1 MRIFSIIIPLWFATV
16 PLGVAQ
22 KRAATAKIPP
32 EIQTLKTMAY
42 LTRYGHTH
50 QDGLSFIQA
59 ARLLAKQPVAVI
71 PNDQMGT
78 SPSDTTTRIRQQ
90 PFVLNADT
98 LLTWGRRLSQNDR
111 AALAL
116 ADQVQRELGLRSRG
130 RTEGPKTMAAQV
142 KGGSSFATTWSFK
155 GSEVAIVS
163 VIGDGD
169 NDLDLFVLDK
179 HNNVIAQDDSHTDAC
194 EVQFK
199 PTSNADYKIVVK
211 NWGSSYSD
219 FILITN

>member
-1 MRIFSIIIPLWFATV
+1 MKFFSLIILLWFATV
-16 PLGVAQ
+16 PLGIAQ
-22 KRAATAKIPP
+22 KRAATAKVPP

-59 ARLLAKQPVAVI
+59 ARLLAKQPVEVI
-71 PNDQMGT
+71 PNNQIEI
-78 SPSDTTTRIRQQ
+78 SLSDTSARLRQH
-90 PFVLNADT
+90 PFMLNADT
-98 LLTWGRRLSQNDR
+98 LLAWGRRLSQNNT
-111 AALAL
+111 AALTL
-116 ADQVQRELGLRSRG
+116 ADQVDWELGLRSRG

-155 GSEVAIVS
+155 GSEKAIVS

-169 NDLDLFVLDK
+169 NDLDLFVFDK
-179 HNNVIAQDDSHTDAC
+179 HNNIIAQDDSHTDAC
-194 EVQFK
+194 EVQFT
-199 PTSNADYKIVVK
+199 PSNKADYKIVVK